1 MKNTTLVYIE
11 HEGQYLMLLR
21 NKKKNDENAGKW
33 IGVGGHF
40 EEGESPEECMLR
52 EVYEETNLT
61 LTSYRYRGIVTF
73 VSDTYE
79 TEYMHL
85 FTASGF
91 RGTLKECR
99 EGELRWI
106 PKDRIFSLNL
116 WEGDKVFL
124 KYLMEDKEFFSMKL
138 VYRGDSLVDIHSQ
151 VYGERSVHDYH
162 SKRLF

>member
-11 HEGQYLMLLR
+11 HEDQYLMLLR

-52 EVYEETNLT
+52 EVYEETGLT
-61 LTSYRYRGIVTF
+61 LTQYRYRGIVTF
-73 VSDTYE
+73 VSDQYE

-91 RGTLKECR
+91 RGDIKECR
-99 EGELRWI
+99 EGELRWVA
-106 PKDRIFSLNL
+106 KDRIFSLNL
-116 WEGDKVFL
+116 WEGDRAFL
-124 KYLMEDKEFFSMKL
+124 RYLMEDKDFFSMKL
-138 VYRGDSLVDIHSQ
+138 TYRGDSLAGIQSK
-151 VYGERSVHDYH
+151 VYGGVREP
-162 SKRLF
+162 

>member
-11 HEGQYLMLLR
+11 REGQYLMLLR

-40 EEGESPEECMLR
+40 EEGESPEEGVLL

-73 VSDTYE
+73 VSDLYE

-106 PKDRIFSLNL
+106 PKDQVFSLNL
-116 WEGDKVFL
+116 WEGDRVFL
-124 KYLMEDKEFFSMKL
+124 KYLMEDKDFFSMKL
-138 VYRGDSLVDIHSQ
+138 TYRGDSLIDIQSK
-151 VYGERSVHDYH
+151 VYGGEE
-162 SKRLF
+162 

>member
-1 MKNTTLVYIE
+1 MKNTTLVYVE
-11 HEGQYLMLLR
+11 HEGRYLMLLR
-21 NKKKNDENAGKW
+21 NKKKNDENEGKW

-61 LTSYRYRGIVTF
+61 LTDYRYRGIVTF
-73 VSDTYE
+73 VSDRYE

-85 FTASGF
+85 FTANGF

-106 PKDRIFSLNL
+106 EKDRIFSLNL
-116 WEGDKVFL
+116 WEGDKAFL
-124 KYLMEDKEFFSMKL
+124 KYLMEDKGFFSMKL
-138 VYRGDSLVDIHSQ
+138 VYRGDSLVDIHSRI
-151 VYGERSVHDYH
+151 YGE
-162 SKRLF
+162 SKRDND